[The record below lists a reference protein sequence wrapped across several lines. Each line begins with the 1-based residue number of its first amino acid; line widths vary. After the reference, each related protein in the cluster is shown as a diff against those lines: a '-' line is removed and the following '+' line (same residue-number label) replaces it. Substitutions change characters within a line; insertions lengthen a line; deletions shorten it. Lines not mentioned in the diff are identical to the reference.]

1 MSAVPAL
8 RGGILGL
15 GTVGGGTISV
25 LRRNADVISRRAGR
39 QIEVVAASA
48 RDITKPRN
56 LDLSGITL
64 CKNPVDLVKNPN
76 VDVVVELIGGTTPAK
91 ELVIAALENGK
102 HVVTANKALIALH
115 GSEIFEVAL
124 KAQMI
129 VAFEATVAG
138 GIPVIK
144 AVREGLAANRIGWL
158 AGIINGT
165 CNFILSAMS
174 DAAQEFETVLSEAQA
189 LGYAEADPSFDIDGI
204 DAAHKLAI
212 IAAIA
217 FGVPLQFESIYVEGI
232 RDVSRTDVDYAARL
246 GYRIKHLAMA
256 RQTPSGIELR
266 VHPTLVPNSQ
276 LLANV
281 DGVMNAIMING
292 DAAGPTLF
300 YGSGAGA
307 EPTASAVV
315 ADLIDVARDFG
326 VDSGNRV
333 PPLAFQSDQLKEIP
347 ILSMDAIETAY
358 YLRLHV
364 LNQAGVMA
372 DVTRVLGAGGISI
385 EAILQQESE
394 PGDPIVPIIIL
405 VHPVL
410 EQAMNQ
416 ALAEIAGLSQVF
428 EPVVKIRMDSL
439 V

>member
-8 RGGILGL
+8 RVGILGL

-212 IAAIA
+212 FA
-217 FGVPLQFESIYVEGI
+217 G
-232 RDVSRTDVDYAARL
+232 
-246 GYRIKHLAMA
+246 
-256 RQTPSGIELR
+256 
-266 VHPTLVPNSQ
+266 
-276 LLANV
+276 
-281 DGVMNAIMING
+281 NAS
-292 DAAGPTLF
+292 T
-300 YGSGAGA
+300 
-307 EPTASAVV
+307 
-315 ADLIDVARDFG
+315 
-326 VDSGNRV
+326 
-333 PPLAFQSDQLKEIP
+333 
-347 ILSMDAIETAY
+347 
-358 YLRLHV
+358 
-364 LNQAGVMA
+364 
-372 DVTRVLGAGGISI
+372 
-385 EAILQQESE
+385 
-394 PGDPIVPIIIL
+394 
-405 VHPVL
+405 
-410 EQAMNQ
+410 
-416 ALAEIAGLSQVF
+416 
-428 EPVVKIRMDSL
+428 
-439 V
+439 